1 MARVSS
7 SRTNDAGLRQL
18 GYVRD
23 FTHASKTFVSDG
35 GYTNAPKFG
44 FHFHV
49 NIRFNSRV
57 ANNPAVRNPALL
69 SVLTKSID
77 LPKFNMDTETLNKY
91 NKKEVIQK
99 KITYE
104 PVTMVMHDDRAGT
117 VRDFWLAYNQY
128 YYADS
133 NQTQDAY
140 ISEDTY
146 SDIRISSR
154 YGLDTNNGRQNAQK
168 QRFITAVEIYSFGDH
183 RAFKYTLINP
193 LISSFDFSTHD
204 YSDGAKVMEANV
216 RFEYEN
222 VKYAEIAT
230 DNVPG
235 FGRKNSQYYDTRYS
249 DLKPGI
255 VIPSQTAKP
264 YQFTE
269 QESITKTTEIPLA
282 TFEQAY
288 VPIVRLTAEQQAIIN
303 INAANSL
310 NRNKRFSFPTAKA
323 ITNASELVDINASLR
338 PRQGIV
344 NRSASVTSNGVNVAA
359 TIQSS
364 NGSTTIN
371 QTNYTNLVINP
382 KIPAGLNANERE
394 AFLESYPPLPSTDLR
409 TRSAPYV

>member
-49 NIRFNSRV
+49 NIRFNTTV
-57 ANNPAVRNPALL
+57 ANSPGVNNPALL
-69 SVLTKSID
+69 SVLVKSID
-77 LPKFNMDTETLNKY
+77 LPKFNIDTETLNQY
-91 NKKEVIQK
+91 NKKEIIQK
-99 KITYE
+99 KINYE
-104 PVTMVMHDDRAGT
+104 PVNMIMHDDRAGT

-133 NQTQDAY
+133 NLTENVYSQ
-140 ISEDTY
+140 EDTY
-146 SDIRISSR
+146 AFNRLGDR
-154 YGLDTNNGRQNAQK
+154 YGLDNNQTE
-168 QRFITAVEIYSFGDH
+168 RFISAVEIYSFGDH

-193 LISSFDFSTHD
+193 IISSFDFATHD
-204 YSDGAKVMEANV
+204 YSDGAKIMEASI

-255 VIPSQTAKP
+255 VEPSPTAKP

-269 QESITKTTEIPLA
+269 QESITRSTETPLA
-282 TFEQAY
+282 TFEQAF
-288 VPIVRLTAEQQAIIN
+288 VPIVRLTQEQQQVIN
-303 INAANSL
+303 VNAANSL
-310 NRNKRFSFPTAKA
+310 NRNKRFSFPTATE
-323 ITNASELVDINASLR
+323 INNLSDLVDINAALR
-338 PRQGIV
+338 PSEKSV
-344 NRSASVTSNGVNVAA
+344 ARSVAVTSNGVNVAA
-359 TIQSS
+359 ILNSS
-364 NGSTTIN
+364 NGLSIIN
-371 QTNYTNLVINP
+371 QQTNNNLIVNP
-382 KIPAGLNANERE
+382 KIPSGLTRAEQQ

-409 TRSAPYV
+409 TRTPPYV